1 MRDYKITV
9 FKTAAEKRKGLL
21 DRSSISPNEIFLFPN
36 TKSIH
41 TQGMKFPIK
50 VIFTDKDFKVI
61 SSYYMKPNQKVEEE
75 SADYAIEVYPFFNSN
90 TINEIRKKLIKA
102 AGG

>member
-1 MRDYKITV
+1 MRDFKITV
-9 FKTAAEKRKGLL
+9 FKTPADKKKGLL
-21 DRSSISPNEIFLFPN
+21 DRTSILPNELFVFPD

-61 SSYYMKPNQKVEEE
+61 SSYYMKPNQKIEEE
-75 SADYAIEVYPFFNSN
+75 EASYAIETYPFFNNN
-90 TINEIRKKLIKA
+90 TINELKAKLIKA
-102 AGG
+102 TGS